1 MRFSKYHG
9 LGNDYL
15 IYDPNSAPWPLTAKH
30 VERVCHRNY
39 GFGADGILVGQETES
54 ADIPFSLTIYNPD
67 GSTAEKSGNGLRI
80 FARHL
85 YDQEQVGQDPFLIQT
100 KGGVVECQVLDH
112 GSRVRVQMGEAD
124 FSSTMVPATGP
135 EREILGEPIEINGT
149 WYSIYALSMG
159 NPHCVLPLETLSEA
173 LAKEIGPILETH
185 PLFPQRTNV
194 QLLKILDKKNL
205 QIEIWERG
213 AGYTLASG
221 SSSCAA
227 AAVARKMGIIKE
239 YATVHMPGG
248 ALDIEFDAEDRA
260 ILTGPVCYVGT
271 LDLDEEA
278 LM

>member
-15 IYDPNSAPWPLTAKH
+15 IYEPDTDPWPLTAKH
-30 VERVCHRNY
+30 VERICHRHY
-39 GFGADGILVGQETES
+39 GFGADGILVGKKS
-54 ADIPFSLTIYNPD
+54 DNPKAPFALTIYNPD

-80 FARHL
+80 FARYL
-85 YDQEQVGQDPFLIQT
+85 YDSEIVGEEPFFISTQ
-100 KGGVVECQVLDH
+100 GGIVECQILDH
-112 GSRVRVQMGEAD
+112 GNQVRVGMGKIN
-124 FSSTMVPATGP
+124 FSSSAIPASGP

-149 WYSIYALSMG
+149 WYSIYAVSIG
-159 NPHCVLPLETLSEA
+159 NPHCVLPVEQLSRE
-173 LAKEIGPILETH
+173 LACEIGPMLETH

-227 AAVARKMGIIKE
+227 AAIARKMGIIKD
-239 YATVHMPGG
+239 AVTVHMPGG
-248 ALDIEFDAEDRA
+248 TLEIAFDDNHHVT
-260 ILTGPVCYVGT
+260 LVGPVCYIGK
-271 LDLDEEA
+271 LEMDEEA